1 MHRSAAL
8 NFAVTVA
15 AMAALGLAGG
25 AAAADAERGK
35 ALYETRCAGCHNAS
49 VHQSTSRKAG
59 SFAGIRQQV
68 ARWSAQQGTSWD
80 PGDVENITVYLND
93 LYYKLPCPTEVCS
106 AKLSSFTPRQASGL
120 AGPGAAR

>member
-1 MHRSAAL
+1 MQVGRVAQRAQGHGVHAAEAHR
-8 NFAVTVA
+8 
-15 AMAALGLAGG
+15 
-25 AAAADAERGK
+25 DAELAR
-35 ALYETRCAGCHNAS
+35 AAGAIPIG
-49 VHQSTSRKAG
+49 TSRKAD

-106 AKLSSFTPRQASGL
+106 AKLSSLTPRQASGL
-120 AGPGAAR
+120 ARPGAAR